1 MMSDSQSSVINYS
14 FTVTSKQTPIAMTKV
29 AKLPF
34 SPQKVGAVT
43 CPTGRSRSPLSPK
56 QQHFRV
62 YSITTLITAVMS
74 GKRSAEA
81 HDRYA
86 PSDAKKPRFDYR
98 NPSTLAPDA
107 PDEDAILE
115 LDEIGKAGQQ
125 TKRNAVKLDGYESDS
140 STENFDS
147 RAEEK
152 ANLAKH
158 NDLGNAKSMD
168 EDENDMFADL
178 DTGTAGTGGGG
189 DGDDD
194 EELSREGKKKAKEVR
209 FMDVADIEGQVR
221 SSKAGGHVS
230 ADFTL
235 ANQKGK
241 GKVSIDQEVES
252 SSESGSDS
260 ERDRLDP
267 EDEDA
272 EELGAGSKK
281 RHAPRLDA
289 FHMQQ
294 EGEDGRFDETG
305 NYIRKAVDPDAVHDS
320 WLDGLNKKDMKKAR
334 DAQEARERERREKLA
349 ADDAVLTSD
358 LLSTLIQHL
367 DKGESVLEALQR
379 LNSQKRKEKKVPKW
393 QQKKKKKIASTDGDE
408 MDVDPEVK
416 QEDPI
421 EVRRREAVEAITGA
435 ADQLFSRGDQDIY
448 EQERE
453 MLLRQYKR
461 DTGEDWVAPISEK
474 NGDHVADTTWEYRW
488 SDARDGGEAHGPYD
502 TQTMRSWNQA
512 GYFGE
517 GVEFR
522 RLGGSDWSSSLD
534 FM

>member
-1 MMSDSQSSVINYS
+1 MNR
-14 FTVTSKQTPIAMTKV
+14 FTITSKHEQPAKAMTKV
-29 AKLPF
+29 GRSF
-34 SPQKVGAVT
+34 SPQSVGAEVGAHF
-43 CPTGRSRSPLSPK
+43 PPK
-56 QQHFRV
+56 HTEKTHHFRFHLV
-62 YSITTLITAVMS
+62 AIARITTMS

-86 PSDAKKPRFDYR
+86 PSDSKKPRFDYR

-125 TKRNAVKLDGYESDS
+125 TKRNAVKLDGYDSDS

-158 NDLGNAKSMD
+158 DGAANAKSVD

-178 DTGTAGTGGGG
+178 DTGTAGNGGAG

-230 ADFTL
+230 ADFSL
-235 ANQKGK
+235 NDKAMGK
-241 GKVSIDQEVES
+241 LPVDQEVES

-294 EGEDGRFDETG
+294 EGEDGRFDASG
-305 NYIRKAVDPDAVHDS
+305 NYIRKAVDPDSVHDS
-320 WLDGLNKKDMKKAR
+320 WLDGLNKKDMKKAK

-367 DKGESVLEALQR
+367 TKGESVLEALQR
-379 LNSQKRKEKKVPKW
+379 LNSQKKKEKKVPKW
-393 QQKKKKKIASTDGDE
+393 QQKKKKKTASAHGDE
-408 MDVDPEVK
+408 MDVDQEAK
-416 QEDPI
+416 QEDPV

-435 ADQLFSRGDQDIY
+435 ADQMFSRGDQDIY

-453 MLLRQYKR
+453 MLLRRYRR
-461 DTGEDWVAPISEK
+461 DTGEDWVAPIAEK
-474 NGDHVADTTWEYRW
+474 TGIDTGDITDATWEYRW
-488 SDARDGGEAHGPYD
+488 SDARDGGDAHGPYD
-502 TQTMRSWNQA
+502 TQTMRSWNGA

-522 RLGGSDWSSSLD
+522 RIDGNGEWNSSVGFL
-534 FM
+534 